1 MKILYLTNQVYLHG
15 GIEKILSKKCNLW
28 VEQYNY
34 EVIVCTSEQH
44 NKEFVYP
51 LNKQVKTIDLG
62 INYHRNLSYFNP
74 LNLLKVVV
82 HYYRLRKLINQ
93 LKPDIVISVNYTP
106 EQYSIPFIA
115 KHIPKIKEFHSS
127 GSALKP
133 TKGLFEKA
141 KQRLFQLFNRY
152 EAVVVLNEDEKQYYP
167 FDNLV
172 VIPNFIAV
180 NESKQEFQKEKTI
193 IAAGRIAAVKQFDH
207 LIQAWALIAPEF
219 PDWQVKLFGD
229 GDDQLMQ
236 ELKALINDLQLTN
249 IRLMGATTA
258 LEEEMQKASIYAMT
272 SATECFPMVLLE
284 AMDAGMV
291 CISYNCPTG
300 PKNILQHQVDGIL
313 TPPDRV
319 EEFAAT
325 LKALII
331 DEAGRIN
338 LVLAA
343 KENCKRFS
351 EVKVASQWNA
361 LFLSLKTRKH
371 V

>member
-51 LNKQVKTIDLG
+51 LNKQVDTIDLD
-62 INYHRNLSYFNP
+62 INYYRNLSYFNP

-82 HYYRLRKLINQ
+82 HFFRLKKLVNQ

-106 EQYSIPFIA
+106 EQYFIPFIA

-133 TKGLFEKA
+133 PKGVFEKA
-141 KQRLFQLFNRY
+141 KHRLFQLFQRY
-152 EAVVVLNEDEKQYYP
+152 QAVVVLNEDEKQYYP

-180 NESKQEFQKEKTI
+180 NKPRPEFQKEKTI

-207 LIQAWALIAPEF
+207 LIQAWALIALEF
-219 PDWQVKLFGD
+219 PDWQVKIYGD
-229 GDDQLMQ
+229 GDDKLMQ
-236 ELKALINDLQLTN
+236 ELIALINDLQLTN
-249 IRLMGATTA
+249 IKLMGATTT

-291 CISYNCPTG
+291 CVSYNCPTG
-300 PKNILQHQVDGIL
+300 PGNILQHKLDGIL
-313 TPPDRV
+313 TQPDQI
-319 EEFAAT
+319 EQFAAA

-331 DEAGRIN
+331 DDAGRSK
-338 LVLAA
+338 LAVA
-343 KENCKRFS
+343 ANENCRRFS
-351 EVKVASQWNA
+351 SIKVISQWNA
-361 LFLSLKTRKH
+361 LFTKLHKEKY
-371 V
+371 